1 MSKNEGRGFDYLFG
15 PVPSR
20 RLGRSLGVDIV
31 PMKTC
36 TLDCVYCQ
44 LGRTTNR
51 TVQRMEYVPTE
62 DVLADFNTWF
72 SEGGAA
78 DYVTLSGS
86 GEPTLHSRFGEII
99 RGIQAVTY
107 IPVAL
112 LTNGTLLWDPQV
124 RDAACAADILIPSLD
139 AATAEGFRKVNRPDP
154 SLDVETIIEGLATAK
169 QECPGEMW
177 LEVMLVEGV
186 NDSPGDLSALREA
199 IEHIKPDRTQINTPV
214 RPAPGRKA
222 QALDSQRLVRAQE
235 ALGPTAEIVAP
246 SELYVQDAHTAA
258 GVRDVE
264 NLLRRRPCTLDDIAR
279 GLGMHPNEVSKYVW
293 ALLNQGQISSIERG
307 DAVYYILAEADTSG

>member
-1 MSKNEGRGFDYLFG
+1 MDNGERQGFKYLFG

-36 TLDCVYCQ
+36 SLDCIYCQ

-62 DVLADFNTWF
+62 DVLADFHTWF
-72 SEGGAA
+72 SESGAA
-78 DYVTLSGS
+78 DYITLSGS
-86 GEPTLHSRFGEII
+86 GEPTLHSRFGDIL
-99 RGIQAVTY
+99 RSIQAETY
-107 IPVAL
+107 IPIAL
-112 LTNGTLLWDPQV
+112 LTNGTLFWDPQV
-124 RDAACAADILIPSLD
+124 REAARAADLLIPSLD
-139 AATAEGFRKVNRPDP
+139 AATPEGFRKVNRPDP
-154 SLDVETIIEGLATAK
+154 SLDVEAIIEGLATAK
-169 QECPGEMW
+169 RECPGEMW
-177 LEVMLVEGV
+177 LEVMLVAGV
-186 NDSPGDLSALREA
+186 NDNPEDLSALREA

-222 QALDSQRLVRAQE
+222 QALGSQRLVRAKE
-235 ALGPTAEIVAP
+235 ALGPTAEIIAP
-246 SELYVQDAHTAA
+246 SELFVQDAHTAA
-258 GVRDVE
+258 DVHDIQ

-293 ALLNQGQISSIERG
+293 ALLNEGQISSIERG
-307 DAVYYILAEADTSG
+307 DAVYYIAAEDTAT